1 MDRSRFMRELEELLQ
16 NIPAEERESALQFYN
31 DYFDEAGVE
40 NEQEVIAEFE
50 SPQKVAA
57 KIREDIYGEGQR
69 EEPPVSNPPQTWQE
83 KPEKAPWSNNLVKIL
98 LIIAIVVVGGPIII
112 PVVIGIACAVF
123 GCLLAVIV
131 LFFALVLVAF
141 AIAIS
146 GIIVFIFGI
155 PALFTSPGV
164 GLALLGGGLIL
175 SAVGAAAVVAG
186 IRLCMIV
193 LPGIIRGFVW
203 VCRWPFQRKA
213 VKES

>member
-1 MDRSRFMRELEELLQ
+1 MDRSRFMRELEELLL

-69 EEPPVSNPPQTWQE
+69 EEPPVSNSLQTWQE
-83 KPEKAPWSNNLVKIL
+83 TPRKAPWSNNLVKIL

-193 LPGIIRGFVW
+193 LPGIIRGFVS
-203 VCRWPFQRKA
+203 VCRWPFQRRT